1 MIRGVIINRKIL
13 LLFILLIFLL
23 GAYSYDHMPKQ
34 ESPNV
39 TPSVAI
45 LTTIYPGASQEN
57 VERLVTSKIEDE
69 LKTLEGYSFTIS
81 YSNNSVSTIILQIEY
96 GSDID
101 KAWATLGTKM
111 QQLQS
116 DLPPECHDILI
127 KTNLAETTGLIIA
140 LSGADYTYEE
150 LGEYGEM
157 IMKHLVDIQG
167 VTRFELM
174 GEIIREVQITIKHHT
189 FNRLDLSYQDL
200 LELLKSQ
207 NLEIPSGLIESD
219 SSKIALNITGSFQS
233 LEEIENIVIGM
244 SDIDYSVLR
253 LKDIATVAMVERD
266 NEIRYKDQGRN
277 AILLSGYFKQDE
289 NVLNI
294 GKDVRATLE
303 TFKKDMPKDLVFSE
317 VIFQPEDVEIS
328 LNEFMMNLLQG
339 IILVILVV
347 FIGMGFRNAII
358 VSTAIPLAIVM
369 TFIVMPLVDTP
380 IHQVS
385 IIALIVAL
393 GMLVDNAIVV
403 SDSIQNKLDEGMDR
417 LTACETGSKEVLV
430 PVFTSTLTTI
440 ATLSPLLFLNSIVGD
455 YIIGLPLVVIIAL
468 ISSFVI
474 AVFVTPVFAYM
485 FFKPSKNRKE
495 HARSRFGYKML
506 DRMMHH
512 KVLSVISVIAIIAL
526 LGSTLFFL
534 EVIFFPKADKNIMYV
549 DIVSEKIID
558 LETTEAISD
567 QVEAILA
574 DEDGVTSYTTA
585 IGGGIPKFFT
595 AMNIYTQ
602 LPQNAQILFRVDLSQ
617 TPYPKNT
624 PYAEYLQAKID
635 ENLLGGKAT
644 VKELENAFP
653 SEAPIALRFTGSD
666 FDRINDT
673 VSKVKSILEN
683 IEGTKNVRTDY
694 DGKKLEYEIKLNQ
707 NELAYLGLLKYDVLN
722 EVSIALRG
730 REASTYRSEGK
741 EYDIRL
747 KSSGKQLSDIENLM
761 IKSSIS
767 GHKYLLK
774 DIGSITLVEKQ
785 PTIKKYKGDYTIS
798 LFSDIYL
805 GYQRAVILEVLYAK
819 LSDVNFTDV
828 SYSFDGEAELIQENF
843 GSAGSAAVFAVFAIY
858 LILLFQFKDM
868 RQPFIVLITVPLSS
882 AGALFGLFLM
892 NQPISFTGLIGIISL
907 IGIVVNNAIVLI
919 DYINIKCR
927 EGKSIEEAAKEASGI
942 RLRPIV
948 LSTVTTIS
956 GLIPLL
962 LSNSEL
968 FKPMAVALVFGLMVS
983 TLLTLVF
990 IPLMYAI
997 LIPESSADMLK

>member
-1 MIRGVIINRKIL
+1 MIKSVIMNRKIL
-13 LLFILLIFLL
+13 LLFILLVLLL
-23 GAYSYDHMPKQ
+23 GSYSYYHMPKQ

-39 TPSVAI
+39 SPSVAI
-45 LTTIYPGASQEN
+45 ITTIYPGASQEN
-57 VERLVTSKIEDE
+57 VESLVTRKIEDE
-69 LKTLEGYSFTIS
+69 IKTIEGYSFSIS
-81 YSNNSVSTIILQIEY
+81 YSNNSVSTIILEIEY
-96 GSDID
+96 GYDLD
-101 KAWATLGTKM
+101 KTWATLGTKM

-116 DLPPECHDILI
+116 DLPPECHDIQVT
-127 KTNLAETTGLIIA
+127 TNLAETTGLIIA
-140 LSGADYTYEE
+140 LSGVDYTYEE
-150 LGEYGEM
+150 LGAYGEM
-157 IMKHLVDIQG
+157 IMKRLADIQG

-174 GEIIREVQITIKHHT
+174 GEIAREVQVTVDHTT
-189 FNRLDLSYQDL
+189 FNRLGLSYQDL
-200 LELLKSQ
+200 IQLLISQ
-207 NLEIPSGLIESD
+207 NLEIPSGLVENEA
-219 SSKIALNITGSFQS
+219 SKIALNITGSFES

-244 SDIDYSVLR
+244 SETDYSVLR
-253 LKDIATVAMVERD
+253 LKDIATIAMVERE
-266 NEIRYKDQGRN
+266 NEIRYKDHGQN

-289 NVLNI
+289 NVLLI
-294 GKDVRATLE
+294 GKEVRATIE
-303 TFKKDMPKDLVFSE
+303 AIKKDMPEDLIFNE
-317 VIFQPEDVEIS
+317 VIFQPEDVKIS
-328 LNEFMMNLLQG
+328 LNTFMMNLLQG

-358 VSTAIPLAIVM
+358 VSTAIPLAIIM
-369 TFIVMPLVDTP
+369 TFIVMPMVDTP

-417 LTACETGSKEVLV
+417 LAACETGSKEVLI

-440 ATLSPLLFLNSIVGD
+440 ATLSPLLFLSSIVGD

-474 AVFVTPVFAYM
+474 AVFVTPVLAYM

-495 HARSRFGYKML
+495 HAHSRFGYKML

-512 KVLSVISVIAIIAL
+512 KILSVLSVIAIITL

-574 DEDGVTSYTTA
+574 KEEGVISYTTA

-602 LPQNAQILFRVDLSQ
+602 LPQNAQIMFRVDLDQ

-624 PYAEYLQAKID
+624 LYAEYLQSKID
-635 ENLLGGKAT
+635 EQLLGGKAT

-653 SEAPIALRFTGSD
+653 SEAPIALRFTGDD
-666 FDRINDT
+666 FDEIFRT
-673 VSKVKSILEN
+673 VSEVKSILED

-707 NELAYLGLLKYDVLN
+707 NELSYLGLLKYDVLN

-730 REASTYRSEGK
+730 REASTYRSGGK

-747 KSSGKQLSDIENLM
+747 RSSGKQLKDIENLM
-761 IKSSIS
+761 IKSSLS
-767 GHKYLLK
+767 GNKYLLK
-774 DIGSITLVEKQ
+774 DLGSITLVEKQ

-805 GYQRAVILEVLYAK
+805 GYQRAIILEALYTK
-819 LSDVNFTDV
+819 LPDVDFGDV
-828 SYSFDGEAELIQENF
+828 AYNFDGEAELIRENF
-843 GSAGSAAVFAVFAIY
+843 GSAVSAAVFAVFAIY

-919 DYINIKCR
+919 DYINLKCK

-942 RLRPIV
+942 RLRPII

-968 FKPMAVALVFGLMVS
+968 FKPMAVALVFGLLVS

-990 IPLMYAI
+990 IPLMYTI
-997 LIPESSADMLK
+997 LIPEPSVDALK

>member
-1 MIRGVIINRKIL
+1 MIKSVIINRKIL
-13 LLFILLIFLL
+13 LLFILLVFLL
-23 GAYSYDHMPKQ
+23 GTYSYYHMPKQ

-45 LTTIYPGASQEN
+45 ITTIYPGASQEN

-69 LKTLEGYSFTIS
+69 IKTLEGYSFSIS
-81 YSNNSVSTIILQIEY
+81 YSNNSVSTIILEIEY
-96 GSDID
+96 GSDTD
-101 KAWATLGTKM
+101 KAWAILGTKM

-127 KTNLAETTGLIIA
+127 KTNLAETTGIIIA
-140 LSGADYTYEE
+140 LSGENYTYEE
-150 LGEYGEM
+150 LGEYGER
-157 IMKHLVDIQG
+157 IMKRLADLQG

-174 GEIIREVQITIKHHT
+174 GDITREVQVTVDHNA
-189 FNRLDLSYQDL
+189 FNRLGLSYQDL
-200 LELLKSQ
+200 IELLRSQ
-207 NLEIPSGLIESD
+207 NLEIPSGLIENA
-219 SSKIALNITGSFQS
+219 SSKIALNITGSFES

-244 SDIDYSVLR
+244 SDTDYSVLR

-266 NEIRYKDQGRN
+266 NDIRYKDNGHN

-294 GKDVRATLE
+294 GKAVRANLE
-303 TFKKDMPKDLVFSE
+303 SIKKDMPKDLMFKE
-317 VIFQPEDVEIS
+317 VIFQPEDVEVS
-328 LNEFMMNLLQG
+328 LNDFMMNLLQG
-339 IILVILVV
+339 IVLVILVV
-347 FIGMGFRNAII
+347 FVGMGFRNAII
-358 VSTAIPLAIVM
+358 VSTAIPLAIIM
-369 TFIVMPLVDTP
+369 TFIIMPLVDTP

-417 LTACETGSKEVLV
+417 LTACESGSKEVLI

-474 AVFVTPVFAYM
+474 AVFVTPVLAYM
-485 FFKPSKNRKE
+485 FFKPSKNSKE
-495 HARSRFGYKML
+495 HAHFRFGYKML

-512 KVLSVISVIAIIAL
+512 KIISVISVIAIIAL
-526 LGSTLFFL
+526 LGSTLLFL

-558 LETTEAISD
+558 LETTETISD

-574 DEDGVTSYTTA
+574 KEDGVISYTTA

-602 LPQNAQILFRVDLSQ
+602 LPQNAQIMFRVDLSQ
-617 TPYPKNT
+617 TSYPKNT

-673 VSKVKSILEN
+673 VSVVNSILED

-694 DGKKLEYEIKLNQ
+694 DGKKLEYEIKLDQ
-707 NELAYLGLLKYDVLN
+707 NELSYLGLLKYDVLN

-747 KSSGKQLSDIENLM
+747 RSSGKQLSDIENLM

-774 DIGSITLVEKQ
+774 DIGSIGLVEKQ

-798 LFSDIYL
+798 LYSDIYL
-805 GYQRAVILEVLYAK
+805 GYQRPIILETLYTK
-819 LSDVNFTDV
+819 LSDVDFEDV

-843 GSAGSAAVFAVFAIY
+843 GSAGSAAIFAVFAIY

-968 FKPMAVALVFGLMVS
+968 FKPMAVALVFGLLVS

-990 IPLMYAI
+990 IPLMYTI
-997 LIPESSADMLK
+997 LIPEPTVDAVK

>member
-1 MIRGVIINRKIL
+1 MIKSVIINRKIL
-13 LLFILLIFLL
+13 LLFILLVFLL
-23 GAYSYDHMPKQ
+23 GTYSYYHMPKQ

-45 LTTIYPGASQEN
+45 ITTIYPGASQEN

-69 LKTLEGYSFTIS
+69 IKTLEGYSFSIS
-81 YSNNSVSTIILQIEY
+81 YSNNSVSTIILEIEY
-96 GSDID
+96 GSDTD
-101 KAWATLGTKM
+101 KAWAILGTKM

-127 KTNLAETTGLIIA
+127 KTNLAETTGIIIA
-140 LSGADYTYEE
+140 LSGENYTYEE
-150 LGEYGEM
+150 LGEYGER
-157 IMKHLVDIQG
+157 IMKRLADLQG

-174 GEIIREVQITIKHHT
+174 GDITREVQVTVDHNA
-189 FNRLDLSYQDL
+189 FNRLGLSYQDL
-200 LELLKSQ
+200 IELLRSQ
-207 NLEIPSGLIESD
+207 NLEIPSGLIENA
-219 SSKIALNITGSFQS
+219 SSKIALNITGSFES

-244 SDIDYSVLR
+244 SDTDYSVLR

-266 NEIRYKDQGRN
+266 NDIRYKDNGYN

-294 GKDVRATLE
+294 GKEVRANLE
-303 TFKKDMPKDLVFSE
+303 SIKKDMPKDLMFKE
-317 VIFQPEDVEIS
+317 VIFQPEDVEMS
-328 LNEFMMNLLQG
+328 LNTFMMNLLQG

-347 FIGMGFRNAII
+347 FVGMGFRNAII
-358 VSTAIPLAIVM
+358 VSTAIPLAIIM
-369 TFIVMPLVDTP
+369 TFIIMPLVDTP

-417 LTACETGSKEVLV
+417 LTACESGSKEVLI

-474 AVFVTPVFAYM
+474 AVFVTPVLAYM

-495 HARSRFGYKML
+495 HAHFRFGYKML

-526 LGSTLFFL
+526 LGSTLLFL

-574 DEDGVTSYTTA
+574 KEDGVISYTTA

-602 LPQNAQILFRVDLSQ
+602 LPQNAQIMFRVDLSQ
-617 TPYPKNT
+617 TSFPKNT

-635 ENLLGGKAT
+635 ESLLGGKAT

-673 VSKVKSILEN
+673 VSEVKAILEN

-707 NELAYLGLLKYDVLN
+707 NELSYLGLLKYDVLN

-747 KSSGKQLSDIENLM
+747 RSSGKQLSDIENLM

-774 DIGSITLVEKQ
+774 DIGSIGLVEKQ

-798 LFSDIYL
+798 LYSDIYL
-805 GYQRAVILEVLYAK
+805 GYQRPIILETLYAK
-819 LSDVNFTDV
+819 LSDVDFEDV

-968 FKPMAVALVFGLMVS
+968 FKPMAVALVFGLLVS

-990 IPLMYAI
+990 IPLMYTI
-997 LIPESSADMLK
+997 LIPERSVDVVK